1 MSYVT
6 QIALANERKNEKKKK
21 CSEGA
26 SLFGDYN
33 IYDNVYIYE
42 LG

>member
-6 QIALANERKNEKKKK
+6 QIALANERKNEKKK